1 MHNGVIHPKNELHFV
16 ISTKKL
22 LKSMKNAKYLMDL
35 NSIFIIISE
44 RAFYYDISLRA
55 PHTNTPNL
63 THRER
68 ERERVKD

>member
-35 NSIFIIISE
+35 NSIFIIIKL
-44 RAFYYDISLRA
+44 F
-55 PHTNTPNL
+55 TT
-63 THRER
+63 
-68 ERERVKD
+68 